1 MTPSS
6 TVTRNR
12 NSCFFI
18 TSFVCVLYSYTICGH
33 FGHSW
38 SWKLIVQWKRSQWN
52 QHICHGVQWKRI
64 LWNLL
69 RQSFSLFLHLSE
81 EPREVHADD
90 VLKSE
95 KALRYY
101 SYLRNRQ
108 FQIHGNDRQ
117 QCLRSIVYPF
127 AKKVYI
133 SIERGLLFDYPCS
146 RCLAI
151 PEGR

>member
-1 MTPSS
+1 MGFLEKGSS
-6 TVTRNR
+6 EICLDKAFRYFCTCPKSQARF
-12 NSCFFI
+12 NS
-18 TSFVCVLYSYTICGH
+18 
-33 FGHSW
+33 
-38 SWKLIVQWKRSQWN
+38 
-52 QHICHGVQWKRI
+52 
-64 LWNLL
+64 
-69 RQSFSLFLHLSE
+69 
-81 EPREVHADD
+81 DD

-108 FQIHGNDRQ
+108 FQIHGSDRQ

>member
-1 MTPSS
+1 M
-6 TVTRNR
+6 
-12 NSCFFI
+12 F
-18 TSFVCVLYSYTICGH
+18 
-33 FGHSW
+33 
-38 SWKLIVQWKRSQWN
+38 
-52 QHICHGVQWKRI
+52 
-64 LWNLL
+64 

-133 SIERGLLFDYPCS
+133 SIERGLLFNYPCS

-151 PEGR
+151 PYTFVYNNLIYKTKSPLVKKAGNNSVTKRLFIASGGLFWYKYRQILKTIIPSAKYIADGNTLIPI

>member
-1 MTPSS
+1 MGFNEKGSYKICLDKAFRYFCTCPK
-6 TVTRNR
+6 RQAR
-12 NSCFFI
+12 FNS
-18 TSFVCVLYSYTICGH
+18 
-33 FGHSW
+33 
-38 SWKLIVQWKRSQWN
+38 
-52 QHICHGVQWKRI
+52 
-64 LWNLL
+64 
-69 RQSFSLFLHLSE
+69 
-81 EPREVHADD
+81 DD

>member
-1 MTPSS
+1 MGFLEKGSS
-6 TVTRNR
+6 EICLDKAFRYFCTCPKSQARF
-12 NSCFFI
+12 NS
-18 TSFVCVLYSYTICGH
+18 
-33 FGHSW
+33 
-38 SWKLIVQWKRSQWN
+38 
-52 QHICHGVQWKRI
+52 
-64 LWNLL
+64 
-69 RQSFSLFLHLSE
+69 
-81 EPREVHADD
+81 DD

>member
-1 MTPSS
+1 M
-6 TVTRNR
+6 
-12 NSCFFI
+12 
-18 TSFVCVLYSYTICGH
+18 
-33 FGHSW
+33 
-38 SWKLIVQWKRSQWN
+38 
-52 QHICHGVQWKRI
+52 
-64 LWNLL
+64 L

-133 SIERGLLFDYPCS
+133 SIERGLLFDYPYRGVWRYLKVDNGQQFPRFFHCS
-146 RCLAI
+146 ILKDYANSGGDRMKRSLRI
-151 PEGR
+151 VYQNNKYTS